1 MGSLWTLIV
10 IAGPLLLLA
19 VIVYGWKKNR
29 DAPKWKTRRAEHGAK
44 ELREDMAEEPDKKV
58 DL

>member
-1 MGSLWTLIV
+1 MGSIWTLIV

-19 VIVYGWKKNR
+19 AIVYSWKKNR
-29 DAPKWKTRRAEHGAK
+29 DAPEWKTRRAERGAK
-44 ELREDMAEEPDKKV
+44 ELRKEMAEEPDKKV